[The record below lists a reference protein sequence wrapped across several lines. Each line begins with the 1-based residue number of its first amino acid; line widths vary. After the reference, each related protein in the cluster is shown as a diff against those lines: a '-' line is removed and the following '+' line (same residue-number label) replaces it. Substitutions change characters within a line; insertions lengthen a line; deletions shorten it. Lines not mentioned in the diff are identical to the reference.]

1 MLKKFLASSLACLMV
16 LSSVGCS
23 LPTNP
28 DQVPT
33 PPSTEQGSGSS
44 STEQGGGSSSGS
56 GSTEQG
62 GGSTGGSGS
71 TEQGGGSTGGSG
83 STEQGGG
90 STGGSGSTEQEGG
103 STGEGE
109 GGGTTE
115 PSTPAPT
122 PTYKDARNILIIGD
136 ALAADAFM
144 SLPNVF
150 AAQGEKN
157 EYTFGVLTKSG
168 LGITN
173 HADNATNNTAA
184 YGYLKCTPSDNGTY
198 STAGGKTIEYALE
211 DHQWDMVF
219 FQNGV
224 DDLRSRN
231 IRATKTAIT
240 SLKTYV
246 QSKCSTVQYFGWNTA
261 WAKSTSTI
269 SDYANTFTAT
279 TNHIINDSSL
289 GFSKVISSGAAII
302 YANQEQA
309 VASDTLFRD
318 TGILSDFGRVIAA
331 YSFYAQFTGNAIT
344 SVNLSGIAKA
354 NRVDADKTADLVLT
368 NAQKNII
375 KASAN
380 YALATPWTPP
390 AGTNPPSTDEGSTE
404 EGGTTGGGST
414 EEGGTGSEGEGTT
427 PSTPNAP
434 TPDLSSMK
442 KILIIGNSHSEDIF
456 AALPAVFNA
465 EGYEGYTFGTARR
478 GSCTITMHKEN
489 IIKGT
494 VLYNYQKCTPSDNGI
509 YSAKAGTTMKNV
521 LKDEAWD
528 IVYIQAGGTEV
539 TEVDMCKSDRDY
551 VVNYIK
557 DTCTNPD
564 VKIAY
569 SNSWI
574 APYADS
580 ETNRTKIYNKYKK
593 DTELWG
599 ALIDKIEFRK
609 PIKQHNATIRLFENN
624 ILNDTTY
631 LSAIHTG
638 TAVLYANQTLGLP
651 AETGIDSTKPNLYR
665 DAMHMS
671 DYGRV
676 LVAYSFFAQYTGT
689 AVTNINLQV
698 LPASSRGA
706 YDPEKNPNIPD
717 LTLATEWSSWNN
729 WKNYMIE
736 SVEYSRTNPWTI
748 WANEE
753 A

>member
-1 MLKKFLASSLACLMV
+1 MLKKFLASSLACLML

-28 DQVPT
+28 DQTPT
-33 PPSTEQGSGSS
+33 PPSTEQG
-44 STEQGGGSSSGS
+44 
-56 GSTEQG
+56 
-62 GGSTGGSGS
+62 GGSGS

-83 STEQGGG
+83 STEQGG
-90 STGGSGSTEQEGG
+90 STGEDEEGG

-109 GGGTTE
+109 GEEGGTTE

-136 ALAADAFM
+136 ALALDAFM

-150 AAQGEKN
+150 AVQGEKN

-168 LGITN
+168 LGMTN

-198 STAGGKTIEYALE
+198 SKAGGKTIEYALT

-231 IRATKTAIT
+231 ISATKTAIT

-269 SDYANTFTAT
+269 SDYTNTFTAT
-279 TNHIINDSSL
+279 SNNILNDSSL

-318 TGILSDFGRVIAA
+318 AGTLSDFGRVIAA
-331 YSFYAQFTGNAIT
+331 YSFYAQFTGNEIT
-344 SVNLSGIAKA
+344 SVNLSGVAKA
-354 NRVDADKTADLVLT
+354 NRVDSDKTADLVLT
-368 NAQKNII
+368 DAQKNII

-390 AGTNPPSTDEGSTE
+390 AGTNPPSTDDGST

-414 EEGGTGSEGEGTT
+414 EEGGTTGGGSSGEGEGTGSEGEGTN
-427 PSTPNAP
+427 PSSPSAP

-442 KILIIGNSHSEDIF
+442 KILIIGNSHSEDTF
-456 AALPAVFNA
+456 AALPAVFLA
-465 EGYEGYTFGTARR
+465 EGYEGYTFGFARR
-478 GSCTITMHKEN
+478 GSHTVTMHREN
-489 IIKGT
+489 IENTLNGNT
-494 VLYNYQKCTPSDNGI
+494 VKYGYQECTPSDNGI
-509 YSAKAGTTMKNV
+509 YKEKEGISFGAV
-521 LKDEAWD
+521 LTKQAWD
-528 IVYIQAGGTEV
+528 IVYIHVGITDI
-539 TEVDMCKSDRDY
+539 TTDDMCKSDRDY

-557 DTCTNPD
+557 ETCTNKN
-564 VKIAY
+564 VKIGYA
-569 SNSWI
+569 NTWI
-574 APYADS
+574 APYADTQTERDTILAKLNKQVQNDPTS
-580 ETNRTKIYNKYKK
+580 IWAAVLNNFDINR
-593 DTELWG
+593 
-599 ALIDKIEFRK
+599 
-609 PIKQHNATIRLFENN
+609 PIKQHNTTIRLFQNN
-624 ILNDTTY
+624 IFNDSTY
-631 LSAIHTG
+631 YSVMHTG
-638 TAVLYANQTLGLP
+638 TAILYANQTLGVP
-651 AETGIDSTKPNLYR
+651 ASTSTSNKPTLYR
-665 DAMHMS
+665 DNMHLT

-676 LVAYSFFAQYTGT
+676 LAAYSFFAQYTG
-689 AVTNINLQV
+689 AEIKDIQLEV
-698 LPASSRGA
+698 LPGSARYSESTTLA
-706 YDPEKNPNIPD
+706 DV
-717 LTLATEWSSWNN
+717 TLATDWSSWST
-729 WKNYMIE
+729 WETDMIE
-736 SVEYSRTNPWTI
+736 SVEFSRTDAWTI
-748 WANEE
+748 WTNEE